1 MKREFGQVLAI
12 ALPIGIAVL
21 SQAPSA
27 HAEAACSDVTL
38 HGSYAYSA
46 DGYAPP
52 PFTPIAEAGTY
63 VFDGSGHF
71 STVNTISVGGT
82 IIPRTATGTYAVN
95 VDCTGT
101 ATVTGGVS
109 FNFAITRA
117 AQSLRFVVSTPGV
130 VVAGTMEKE

>member
-1 MKREFGQVLAI
+1 MKRKLAPVLAL
-12 ALPIGIAVL
+12 ALPMGIAVL

-27 HAEAACSDVTL
+27 HAEAACSDATL
-38 HGSYAYSA
+38 HDSYAYSA

-52 PFTPIAEAGTY
+52 PFTPIAEAGIY
-63 VFDGSGHF
+63 VFDGSGGF
-71 STVNTISVGGT
+71 STANTISVGGK
-82 IIPRTATGTYAVN
+82 IIPRTATGTYAVD

-101 ATVTGGVS
+101 GTVSGGVS

-130 VVAGTMEKE
+130 VVAGTMEKQ